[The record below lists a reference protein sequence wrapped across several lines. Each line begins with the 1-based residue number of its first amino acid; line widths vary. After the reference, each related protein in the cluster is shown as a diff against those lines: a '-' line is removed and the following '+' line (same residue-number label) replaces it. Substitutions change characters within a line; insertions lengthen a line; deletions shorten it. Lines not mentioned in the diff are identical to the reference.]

1 MSSVPY
7 RSKLLSS
14 TLSLGSVATVLAFLG
29 YSLALF
35 FLAVICAGAGDG
47 TYVPFRVFSSP
58 LALVS
63 FKASLFG
70 CLLLWVGVGLLIIRV
85 PNRTATIS
93 FLALMVV
100 HYTGIVV
107 IAVRTTPSEWSRFY
121 EAASNSG
128 PGMFVLTGFLLYAI
142 GQVLIWR
149 AYNKRT
155 HRVRERV
162 DQPSD

>member
-7 RSKLLSS
+7 RSKSS
-14 TLSLGSVATVLAFLG
+14 RATLSLGSVATVLAFLG
-29 YSLALF
+29 FSLALF
-35 FLAVICAGAGDG
+35 LLAVICAGAGDG

-70 CLLLWVGVGLLIIRV
+70 GFLLWVSVGLLIIRI

-93 FLALMVV
+93 YLVLMIA

-107 IAVRTTPSEWSRFY
+107 IAVRTTPREWSRFY

-128 PGMFVLTGFLLYAI
+128 PGIFVLTAFLLYAI

-155 HRVRERV
+155 H
-162 DQPSD
+162 

>member
-35 FLAVICAGAGDG
+35 LLAVICAGAGDG

-85 PNRTATIS
+85 PNRTSTIS

-107 IAVRTTPSEWSRFY
+107 VAVRTTP
-121 EAASNSG
+121 
-128 PGMFVLTGFLLYAI
+128 I
-142 GQVLIWR
+142 
-149 AYNKRT
+149 
-155 HRVRERV
+155 
-162 DQPSD
+162 